1 MATKTFKIGE
11 YAKGGIITVETTT
24 RTVVVIG
31 KDWDMSQGTSRG
43 SNQSNAKEFDRE
55 TVSLDDTE
63 ARRKLS
69 NFLNDLTTS
78 YYSDKIIEWI
88 ESKVELK
95 THSYFPN
102 W

>member
-1 MATKTFKIGE
+1 
-11 YAKGGIITVETTT
+11 
-24 RTVVVIG
+24 
-31 KDWDMSQGTSRG
+31 MSQGTKRG
-43 SNQSNAKEFDRE
+43 SNQSNAKEFTRE
-55 TVSLDDTE
+55 TVLSSHNNC
-63 ARRKLS
+63 RRILS

-95 THSYFPN
+95 THGYFPN

>member
-1 MATKTFKIGE
+1 MATKTFKLGE

-69 NFLNDLTTS
+69 NFLHDLTTH
-78 YYSDKIIEWI
+78 YYVEKIIKWI
-88 ESKVELK
+88 ESKADLSKGTLVNG
-95 THSYFPN
+95 F
-102 W
+102 